1 MFRVDMFVGVPR
13 YSEEGTEL
21 QIAVSESEIHPTTM
35 FCNPLI
41 AEDMARIWVA
51 GYKIGNYE
59 VIENDEV
66 PDDYASKHTEA
77 AAAIAGYDDDEYI
90 R

>member
-1 MFRVDMFVGVPR
+1 
-13 YSEEGTEL
+13 
-21 QIAVSESEIHPTTM
+21 M